1 MRYLSYVR
9 GGVSG
14 LGLVSQSGEIRGL
27 LSSDATYPGGLG
39 DLIGD
44 PQALSAAAN
53 VLKDAPVINPA
64 EIRFSPPLA
73 RPGKIICVGLNYHE
87 HATESGFE
95 RPQFPT
101 VFARFA
107 SSLIGHGEPLVC
119 PSSSRQFDFEGEMV
133 AVIGKPGRH
142 IAKANALDHVAGYS
156 IFNDGSVRD
165 VQLRTPQWT
174 LGKNFDGTGAFGPW
188 FVTADELPAGAAGLR
203 LETSLN
209 GTIVQSASTDE
220 MIFNVAELVEVISG
234 AMTLEVGDIIV
245 SGTPSGIGH
254 ARTPPLY
261 MAEGDRCEVR
271 VEGIGVLSNPIVS
284 EMSLA
289 A

>member
-1 MRYLSYVR
+1 MRYLSFVR

-14 LGLVSQSGEIRGL
+14 LGIVSNNGEVRGL
-27 LSSDATYPGGLG
+27 LSTDDAYPGPLEQIVG
-39 DLIGD
+39 DRQKL
-44 PQALSAAAN
+44 AAAAE
-53 VLKDAPVINPA
+53 VLGRAPVIDPA
-64 EIRFSPPLA
+64 EIRFAPPLA
-73 RPGKIICVGLNYHE
+73 RPGKIICVGLNYHD

-101 VFARFA
+101 VFARFP

-119 PSSSRQFDFEGEMV
+119 PSSSLQFDFEGEMV
-133 AVIGKPGRH
+133 AVVGKSGRH
-142 IAKANALDHVAGYS
+142 IKKSDALDYIAGYS

-174 LGKNFDGTGAFGPW
+174 LGKNFDGTGAFGPY

-209 GTIVQSASTDE
+209 GTVVQSASTSE
-220 MIFNVAELVEVISG
+220 MIFNVAELVEVISS

-261 MAEGDRCEVR
+261 MADGDVCEVT
-271 VEGIGVLSNPIVS
+271 VEGLGTLSNPIVG
-284 EMSLA
+284 ELLLA

>member
-1 MRYLSYVR
+1 MRYLSYIR
-9 GGVSG
+9 GGVAG
-14 LGLVSQSGEIRGL
+14 LGIVAESGEIRGL
-27 LSSDATYPGGLG
+27 LSTDEGYPGSLG
-39 DLIGD
+39 DIVGD
-44 PQALSAAAN
+44 RQKLAAAAAILGRAR
-53 VLKDAPVINPA
+53 VVDPA
-64 EIRFSPPLA
+64 EIRFAPPLA
-73 RPGKIICVGLNYHE
+73 RPGKIICVGLNYHD

-101 VFARFA
+101 VFARFP

-119 PSSSRQFDFEGEMV
+119 PSSSGQFDFEGEMV

-142 IAKANALDHVAGYS
+142 ISKANALDHVAGYS

-165 VQLRTPQWT
+165 IQLRTPQWT
-174 LGKNFDGTGAFGPW
+174 LGKNFDGTGAFGPY

-203 LETSLN
+203 LETVLN
-209 GTIVQSASTDE
+209 GTVVQSASTDE
-220 MIFNVAELVEVISG
+220 MIFDVAELVAIISS

-271 VEGIGVLSNPIVS
+271 IEGIGILSNPILG

>member
-1 MRYLSYVR
+1 MRFLSFVR

-14 LGLVSQSGEIRGL
+14 LGIVSGSGEIRGL
-27 LSSDATYPGGLG
+27 LSTDEGYPGSLG
-39 DLIGD
+39 QIVGD
-44 PQALSAAAN
+44 RQALAGAAA
-53 VLKDAPVINPA
+53 VLGRAPVVDPA
-64 EIRFSPPLA
+64 DIRFAPPLS

-95 RPQFPT
+95 KPQFPT

-133 AVIGKPGRH
+133 AVICKPGRH
-142 IAKANALDHVAGYS
+142 IGKAAALDHVAGYS

-174 LGKNFDGTGAFGPW
+174 LGKNFDGTGAFGPH

-203 LETSLN
+203 LETALN
-209 GTIVQSASTDE
+209 NTVVQSASTDE
-220 MIFNVAELVEVISG
+220 MIFNIAELVEVISG

-254 ARTPPLY
+254 ARNPPLY

-271 VEGIGVLSNPIVS
+271 IEGIGILSNPIVG

>member
-1 MRYLSYVR
+1 MRYLSYVK
-9 GGVSG
+9 SG
-14 LGLVSQSGEIRGL
+14 LAGLGVVSDSGEIRGL
-27 LSSDATYPGGLG
+27 LTSDGNYPGALG
-39 DLIGD
+39 DLVGD
-44 PQALSAAAN
+44 PQALVAAAN
-53 VLKDAPVINPA
+53 ILKNAPVVDPA
-64 EIRFSPPLA
+64 EIRYAPPLA

-107 SSLIGHGEPLVC
+107 SSLIGHGEPLIC
-119 PSSSRQFDFEGEMV
+119 PSSSRQFDFEGEVV

-142 IAKANALDHVAGYS
+142 IRKSDALDHVAGYS

-174 LGKNFDGTGAFGPW
+174 LGKNFDGTGAFGPY

-209 GTIVQSASTDE
+209 GTVVQSASTDE
-220 MIFNVAELVEVISG
+220 MIFNVAELVEVISS

-271 VEGIGVLSNPIVS
+271 VEGIGVLSNPIAS
-284 EMSLA
+284 EVLLA

>member
-9 GGVSG
+9 GGVVG
-14 LGLVSQSGEIRGL
+14 LGTVSDNGEIRGV
-27 LSSDATYPGGLG
+27 LSSDGSYPGGLG

-44 PQALSAAAN
+44 RQALAAAARTLRN
-53 VLKDAPVINPA
+53 APVVDPA
-64 EIRFSPPLA
+64 EIRFLPPLV

-107 SSLIGHGEPLVC
+107 SSLVGHGEPLIC

-142 IAKANALDHVAGYS
+142 ISVAEALDHVAGYS

-174 LGKNFDGTGAFGPW
+174 LGKNFDGTGAFGPC

-209 GTIVQSASTDE
+209 GTVVQSASTDE
-220 MIFNVAELVEVISG
+220 MIFNVAELVEVISS

-284 EMSLA
+284 EVQLA

>member
-1 MRYLSYVR
+1 MRYLSYVQS
-9 GGVSG
+9 GSSG
-14 LGLVSQSGEIRGL
+14 LGVVSDSGEIRGL
-27 LSSDATYPGGLG
+27 LSSDVNYPGALG
-39 DLIGD
+39 DLVGD
-44 PQALSAAAN
+44 PPALVAAVN
-53 VLKDAPVINPA
+53 ILKNAPVVDPA
-64 EIRFSPPLA
+64 EIRYAPPLA

-87 HATESGFE
+87 HATESGFK

-107 SSLIGHGEPLVC
+107 SSLIGHGEPLIC

-142 IAKANALDHVAGYS
+142 IRKTDALDHVAGYS
-156 IFNDGSVRD
+156 VFNDGSVRD

-174 LGKNFDGTGAFGPW
+174 LGKNFDGTGAFGPY

-209 GTIVQSASTDE
+209 GTVVQSASTDE
-220 MIFNVAELVEVISG
+220 MIFNVAELVEVISS

-261 MAEGDRCEVR
+261 MAEGDQCEVR
-271 VEGIGVLSNPIVS
+271 VEGIGVLSNPIAGEV
-284 EMSLA
+284 LLVA
-289 A
+289 

>member
-9 GGVSG
+9 GNVAG
-14 LGLVSQSGEIRGL
+14 LGIVANGGEIRGL
-27 LSSDATYPGGLG
+27 LSTEEGYPGSLG
-39 DLIGD
+39 DIVGD
-44 PQALSAAAN
+44 CQALIDASTI
-53 VLKDAPVINPA
+53 LGCAPVVDPA
-64 EIRFSPPLA
+64 EISFAPPVT
-73 RPGKIICVGLNYHE
+73 RPGKIICVGLNYHD

-101 VFARFA
+101 IFARFP
-107 SSLIGHGEPLVC
+107 SSLIGHGDPLVC
-119 PSSSRQFDFEGEMV
+119 PSSSRQFDFEGEMA
-133 AVIGKPGRH
+133 AVIGKSGRY
-142 IAKANALDHVAGYS
+142 IQKSNALAHVAGYS

-174 LGKNFDGTGAFGPW
+174 LGKNFDGTGAFGPY

-203 LETSLN
+203 LETVLN
-209 GTIVQSASTDE
+209 GIVVQSASTDD
-220 MIFNVAELVEVISG
+220 MIFNVAELVKIISS

-261 MAEGDRCEVR
+261 MEEGGLCEVR
-271 VEGIGVLSNPIVS
+271 VEGLGVLSNPIIS
-284 EMSLA
+284 EVSLA